1 MVRCRHQQAFAV
13 GRERGGGPRSPLSTP
28 AQASAQGALRSLH
41 RARAAVPGALLFVAL
56 LPCLAQGQS
65 SSTGQTSDPQPTTGW
80 IGFEEVQ
87 YGASRIGTVNAHG
100 DFGGAFATVLIFDT
114 DVGYGLTDHLTG
126 DIGVPIIFTRSPFT
140 PVIDHDYYWS
150 ALLGPPYLDVRY
162 SSTHHELN
170 YTSIL
175 TGTIPP
181 TNEDRTYNT
190 GRFGVDWFNH
200 IDEPYGNLT
209 PFLNFGAS
217 NGAIDR
223 FIMPRPY
230 SQARP
235 YQTLGLLGDA
245 EAGAEYKFTQGH
257 AKGVAIGASAYL
269 LVPGGPQKVFSRYI
283 FPYSS
288 LVGSGA
294 HGQYFDSAFETSGIS
309 KIDRDNGFSGWL
321 HITRWHNIDVQLSYT
336 HSVHYALD
344 VYGLTFTFDG
354 RSLIKSLLPR

>member
-1 MVRCRHQQAFAV
+1 MSEFNRSRMAGVIGNRQSTIAQVLGAV
-13 GRERGGGPRSPLSTP
+13 
-28 AQASAQGALRSLH
+28 
-41 RARAAVPGALLFVAL
+41 LFVAL

-65 SSTGQTSDPQPTTGW
+65 APTASGSTNPQPSTGW
-80 IGFEEVQ
+80 IGFEEMQ
-87 YGASRIGTVNAHG
+87 YGASRIGTLIQPVGAS
-100 DFGGAFATVLIFDT
+100 GGAFATVLIFDT
-114 DVGYGLTDHLTG
+114 DLGYGVTDHITA
-126 DIGVPIIFTRSPFT
+126 DIGVPVIFTRSPFT

-162 SSTHHELN
+162 STPYHEAN
-170 YTSIL
+170 FTSIL
-175 TGTIPP
+175 TGTIPVS
-181 TNEDRTYNT
+181 NEDRTYTT

-200 IDEPYGNLT
+200 VDEPFGNLT
-209 PFLNFGAS
+209 PFLNLGAS

-245 EAGAEYKFTQGH
+245 EVGAEYKFTTGH
-257 AKGVAIGASAYL
+257 ARGVAIGASVYL

-283 FPYSS
+283 FPYSG
-288 LVGSGA
+288 LVGSGT
-294 HGQYFDSAFETSGIS
+294 HDQYWDSTFETTGSS
-309 KIDRDNGFSGWL
+309 KIDRDNGYSAWL
-321 HITRWHNIDVQLSYT
+321 HITRWRNIDMQLSYT

-344 VYGLTFTFDG
+344 VYGATFTFDG